1 MVAGLRKWL
10 IGMVALGFAL
20 GGCATEQGLG
30 AGPAPV
36 AEQAPVTTTQTTPTT
51 TTTPPPSP
59 PPCRKSAVA
68 CVRLS
73 THEAWL
79 PGHGHSY
86 GPVPIGYGVGKHATP
101 TGTFHVV
108 WKAEHWHSH
117 EYGDPMPYSV
127 FFAAGG
133 IAFHQGSL
141 DTSSHGCVHLTKTAA
156 KRFFASLKPGD
167 EVQILP

>member
-1 MVAGLRKWL
+1 ML
-10 IGMVALGFAL
+10 ALGFAL

-30 AGPAPV
+30 AGPTPV
-36 AEQAPVTTTQTTPTT
+36 AEPVPVTTTAPPT
-51 TTTPPPSP
+51 TTTPPPPP
-59 PPCRKSAVA
+59 PPCRASAAA

-73 THEAWL
+73 THQAWL
-79 PGHGHSY
+79 GHSY
-86 GPVPIGYGVGKHATP
+86 GPVPIGYGVGEHATP
-101 TGTFHVV
+101 IGVFHVV

-117 EYGDPMPYSV
+117 QYGDPMPYSV

-141 DTSSHGCVHLTKTAA
+141 DKSSHGCVHLTMAAA
-156 KRFFASLKPGD
+156 KKFFTSLKPGD